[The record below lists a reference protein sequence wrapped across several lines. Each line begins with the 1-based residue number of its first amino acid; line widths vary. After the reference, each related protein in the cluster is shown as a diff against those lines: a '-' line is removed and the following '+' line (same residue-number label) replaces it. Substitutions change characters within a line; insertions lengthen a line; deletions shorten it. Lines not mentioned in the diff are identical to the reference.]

1 MPRPDM
7 RNSFLAPRNSHLIER
22 NGETFGL
29 PVTRMD
35 DRRGYENSPHDSRR
49 AGHANLLGGARGW
62 NPGLDDAEAFW
73 AANPDGFVV
82 AEIDGELV
90 GGGAIIAYEKR
101 YGFMGLFLVRPD
113 HRGHGLGNRLWHERD
128 ISGRHAPAFF
138 EHGSIGQE
146 AIPLPWWKLK
156 KYAVMP

>member
-1 MPRPDM
+1 MTGADM
-7 RNSFLAPRNSHLIER
+7 KIRRMTRDELDTLIYWAAHE
-22 NGETFGL
+22 
-29 PVTRMD
+29 
-35 DRRGYENSPHDSRR
+35 
-49 AGHANLLGGARGW
+49 GW